1 MVVLDGRESNMCVC
15 VCVCVCVLNLMAQI
29 QVGPHRGV
37 RAPGSS
43 AASKDDKRRGVQD
56 ESIET
61 IMNTNPH
68 HFVFT
73 AIAAT
78 RGRTSTSGQSE
89 LEQCKR
95 EQLTEH
101 PTCKH

>member
-1 MVVLDGRESNMCVC
+1 MIRRRTADNLLM
-15 VCVCVCVLNLMAQI
+15 LMAQDI
-29 QVGPHRGV
+29 NLLGPHRGV

-43 AASKDDKRRGVQD
+43 AASKDDKRKGVQD

-78 RGRTSTSGQSE
+78 RGHASTSGQSE